1 MGKKLIVINRLSPER
16 IAAISE
22 AVPGSSVESYD
33 SVAAAVP
40 HVSDADALAV
50 WGFTDIRP
58 LLEAAPHIKWVHSL
72 SDGVEKLLCPPLL
85 ENPIALTN
93 SRGIHDKPVAEHI
106 MALLLAWTRKIP
118 DAVRSQDKH
127 EWKRL
132 KAGSVYGKTTV
143 IAGFGGIGRAA
154 AERAKSF
161 GIKIIAV
168 KKHRSD
174 ELFADQVYT
183 TAELDQVLP
192 KADYIICALPATE
205 ETAAYFKKEHFAMM
219 KPSSLFINIARGSII
234 DENGL
239 IESLKTGH
247 PGGAALDVFMQEPL
261 PPDHPLWTAPNVLI
275 TPHMA
280 SMVPDFWD
288 KLLHL
293 LTENFA
299 AFSRGDSL
307 INQVDKTKGY

>member
-1 MGKKLIVINRLSPER
+1 MGKKLIIINRLSSEKT
-16 IAAISE
+16 AAIAG
-22 AVPGSSVESYD
+22 AVPGSVVEAYD

-58 LLEAAPHIKWVHSL
+58 LLENAPRIQWVHSL
-72 SDGVEKLLCPPLL
+72 SDGVEKLLCPALL
-85 ENPIALTN
+85 KNSIVLTN

-118 DAVRSQDKH
+118 DAVRFQDQH

-132 KAGSVYGKTTV
+132 KAGSVYGKTAV
-143 IAGFGGIGRAA
+143 IVGFGGIGRAA

-161 GIKIIAV
+161 GMKIIAV

-174 ELFADQVYT
+174 ELFADQVC
-183 TAELDQVLP
+183 TAEELDQVLP
-192 KADYIICALPATE
+192 QADYIICALPATE

-219 KPSSLFINIARGSII
+219 KPSALFINIARGSII
-234 DENGL
+234 DEKGL
-239 IESLKTGH
+239 IESLRGGH
-247 PGGAALDVFMQEPL
+247 PGGAALDVFTKEPL
-261 PPDHPLWTAPNVLI
+261 PPDHPLWSMKQVMI

-280 SMVPDFWD
+280 SMVPDFWA

-293 LTENFA
+293 LTENFI
-299 AFSRGDSL
+299 AFNRGDSL
-307 INQVDKTKGY
+307 INQVDKTRGY